1 MFWLRGCNLRTL
13 KKYDVRPYQD
23 GVLYTWKSWATLME
37 MIGKLKPGHII
48 LNPYSG
54 QWQKIKEIEFFWE
67 PINRRIGFN
76 KDRYLNWLGSSSD
89 EDEWPT
95 GRTVGHVIN
104 EFIIYTE
111 GGGYVYDIEH
121 HHWWWKKPLDPQML
135 TQFNRQ
141 IGKPDDYA
149 GPWKK

>member
-1 MFWLRGCNLRTL
+1 MFWLRGCNFRTL

-37 MIGKLKPGHII
+37 AIAELRPGHII
-48 LNPYSG
+48 LNPYNG
-54 QWQKIKEIEFFWE
+54 QWEKIKEVEFFWK
-67 PINRRIGFN
+67 PINRRIRFN
-76 KDRYLNWLGSSSD
+76 KDRYLNWLGASSD
-89 EDEWPT
+89 KEEWT
-95 GRTVGHVIN
+95 RGRTVGHVIN

-111 GGGYVYDIEH
+111 GGACVYDIEH
-121 HHWWWKKPLDPQML
+121 HHWWWKKPLDPQMV